1 MYNNS
6 LKLDKFANIYQ
17 YSCSIVVAIILQLA
31 IHFAVNDQIAVSKSL
46 NIFGGVIIV
55 YCNGCSQ
62 KCLKCYRIYKS
73 CPSCS
78 DSFIS

>member
-6 LKLDKFANIYQ
+6 MKFDKFANILPVQ
-17 YSCSIVVAIILQLA
+17 LFNGCSN
-31 IHFAVNDQIAVSKSL
+31 HFAVNDQIAVSKSL